1 MENIFAFYRRKVK
14 VVRERGF
21 IKVDK
26 MPRLFHNFLIF
37 LVLTTLFLGTSQ
49 TIPAD
54 QRGHRQLQQ
63 ARMLFDSAQYEQ
75 ALQHGQ
81 QALEQ
86 CPPDEPAAG
95 ECLLLLGDVFLE
107 TGQWEAAYQQYSA
120 ALVIFQKKLGA
131 SHLSTA
137 EAINHLGEYYYKK
150 NDYVQA
156 ETYYRRALKIREA
169 ALGPAHELVAD
180 GYNNL
185 GNCRVSQGDY
195 VAAVRLHEKALAIRQ
210 QTLPANH
217 PDLASSFNNL
227 GNCAYYSGNF
237 SSALGYFEK
246 ALTIREKAFGTDH
259 PKTAQVLNNLGNVC
273 AELGQQSR
281 AVGYYRRALDIR
293 MRHFRAQHP
302 TVASTMENIADL
314 YFDSGD
320 YIAALDFFRQ
330 AHVIQRTMQGE
341 HSAAAASLWHKI
353 GLCYQY
359 EGDFDRALAHHLAA
373 EPTLLATYG
382 PAHPYIGSLYNN
394 LGNCFSGKKKF
405 SQATLYYERAL
416 RIFQM
421 TKPRQDAS
429 IALIYNNLG
438 TIFLEKSEP
447 DRALFYFENALKSL
461 QTNPETSVSE
471 QAVAL
476 KNQGLALERLNRWPE
491 ARSKF
496 EQAMTLANHAD
507 PISHTALLDA
517 WATVLCRRGIRTDD
531 NTLLRQSIAAFASA
545 RERSDSL
552 QALLSNPGSRQ
563 RWLELQFPAH
573 TSAMEAYY
581 YLWKKTGDTGLLEA
595 AFALA
600 ERNKSLQLLE
610 HLRKEQA
617 EQFAGIPDSLLRQER
632 YWSEELNRRE
642 KLLLAEQKTAD
653 HQAAEMGVAE
663 ARQALA
669 ALIQQFED
677 HYPNYFRL
685 KYDRRTATPAA
696 IRQQVL
702 QGDQALVE
710 YFEADTVLFVFVIT
724 PGDFRC
730 LRLKSDSLPV
740 QISGLRRS
748 LQAYPEAGKRATV
761 ELAAAFSE
769 RAYQIQEAIFAP
781 VRSAIALPRK
791 LLIVPDGTLA
801 YLPFECLLS
810 EQPTDNQQFK
820 SHHYL
825 LRDYCI
831 SYAYSATQQLALLQ
845 QPAGTRPK
853 NLLAVAPVYAGN
865 KYGLRP
871 LQNNRPEAEA
881 VCALLDGDLRAGTAA
896 TAPAFLREA
905 GQYRILLLSMHGKA
919 SSTVGDLSYLAFSTT
934 ADSTENPFL
943 YTRDLYTQS
952 IPADLVVLSACETSV
967 GEYRLGQGVI
977 SLARGFFQAGA
988 RSVAA
993 TLWSVDDARNAE
1005 LMRLFFQQIK
1015 NGATKDEALHEAKI
1029 QFLQTHPHDEAN
1041 PVYWAAVTAYGDMRA
1056 IEFQRN
1062 NGVWFAGLGLLA
1074 LVFFVWLRQGRVL
1087 RKK

>member
-1 MENIFAFYRRKVK
+1 MENIFVFYCRKVQ
-14 VVRERGF
+14 VVWERGF

-26 MPRLFHNFLIF
+26 MPHLFHNLLIF
-37 LVLTTLFLGTSQ
+37 LVLTTLFFGTSQ
-49 TIPAD
+49 TVSPD
-54 QRGHRQLQQ
+54 QLNRRLLQQ
-63 ARMLFDSAQYEQ
+63 GRIMLDSAQYEQ
-75 ALQHGQ
+75 ALQYGQ

-107 TGQWEAAYQQYSA
+107 TGQWEAAYQQYNA
-120 ALVIFQKKLGA
+120 ALVIFRQKLGA
-131 SHLSTA
+131 DHLFTA

-156 ETYYRRALKIREA
+156 EIYYRQALKIRES
-169 ALGPAHELVAD
+169 ALEPAHELVAD

-195 VAAVRLHEKALAIRQ
+195 LAAVRWHEKALAIRQ
-210 QTLPANH
+210 QTLPPNH

-227 GNCAYYSGNF
+227 GNCAYYAGNF

-246 ALTIREKAFGTDH
+246 ALTIRENAFGSDH

-281 AVGYYRRALDIR
+281 AVKYYRRALDIR
-293 MRHFRAQHP
+293 LHRFGSQHP
-302 TVASTMENIADL
+302 TVASTLENIADL
-314 YFDSGD
+314 YFDLGD

-341 HSAAAASLWHKI
+341 QSAAAASLWHKI

-373 EPTLLATYG
+373 EPGLLAVFG
-382 PAHPYIGSLYNN
+382 PAHPYLGGLYNN
-394 LGNCFSGKKKF
+394 LGNCFSGKKNF
-405 SQATLYYERAL
+405 PQAILYYDRAL
-416 RIFQM
+416 RIFQ
-421 TKPRQDAS
+421 KANPVQYAS

-438 TIFLEKSEP
+438 TVFLEKNEAG
-447 DRALFYFENALKSL
+447 RALSYFENALKSL
-461 QTNPETSVSE
+461 QTNPEISVSE
-471 QAVAL
+471 QAGSL

-496 EQAMTLANHAD
+496 EQAMTLVNRAD
-507 PISHTALLDA
+507 PISHTALLDT
-517 WATVLCRRGIRTDD
+517 WATLLGRRGMRTDD
-531 NTLLRQSIAAFASA
+531 TTLLRQSIAVFAST
-545 RERSDSL
+545 RQRSDSL
-552 QALLSNPGSRQ
+552 QALLSNPASRQ

-581 YLWKKTGDTGLLEA
+581 YLWKKTGETGLLES

-617 EQFAGIPDSLLRQER
+617 EQFAGIPDSLLQQER

-642 KLLLAEQKTAD
+642 KTLLAEQKTAEN
-653 HQAAEMGVAE
+653 QAAEMGVAE

-669 ALIQQFED
+669 ALIQQFEA
-677 HYPNYFRL
+677 HYPSYFRL
-685 KYDRRTATPAA
+685 KYDRRTATLAA

-710 YFEADTVLFVFVIT
+710 YFEADSVLFVFVIT

-730 LRLKSDSLPV
+730 LRLKSDSLQA

-748 LQAYPEAGKRATV
+748 LQAYPEAGERAAI

-769 RAYQIQEAIFAP
+769 RAYSIQQAIFAP
-781 VRSAIALPRK
+781 VQKAISLPRK
-791 LLIVPDGTLA
+791 LLIVPDGALA
-801 YLPFECLLS
+801 YLPFECLLI

-845 QPAGTRPK
+845 RPAGTLPK
-853 NLLAVAPVYAGN
+853 NLLAVAPVYAEN

-881 VCALLDGDLRAGTAA
+881 VCALLDGDLRTGAAA
-896 TAPAFLREA
+896 TAPGFLQEA
-905 GQYRILLLSMHGKA
+905 GQYRILLLAMHGKA

-1015 NGATKDEALHEAKI
+1015 NGATKDEALYAAKI

-1056 IEFQRN
+1056 IELPQHN
-1062 NGVWFAGLGLLA
+1062 WVWFAGLVLLGA
-1074 LVFFVWLRQGRVL
+1074 AAFLIGRRRAVL
-1087 RKK
+1087 K